1 MTTSLSAQRFNNVIG
16 VIYQS
21 VNSVDNDYNISATY
35 NPPVYL
41 QTRPSSSQ
49 FVINLY
55 NTAGANKLA

>member
-35 NPPVYL
+35 NPPKVFSKPDQVQVSL
-41 QTRPSSSQ
+41 
-49 FVINLY
+49 
-55 NTAGANKLA
+55 